1 MVAILKPCL
10 SHCQNGINTLAHTPA
25 LVQITYRLWNQHDTL
40 GLIYNQHWQFN
51 HPYCHGAIVIHL
63 HGTIFWF
70 ARFLLGGFQFYYY
83 FWTARQNQFLATQM
97 ARPDSLPRF
106 ATRLYFEYFTRVI
119 FLEAHEKSV
128 GNSTNRQIM
137 IHCTFTLQ
145 SMHFTIQLIIIHHEI
160 SFIQSYKY
168 FCTISNSITQSNNN
182 FPLAMPILDGCFGYQ
197 NL

>member
-1 MVAILKPCL
+1 MGQF
-10 SHCQNGINTLAHTPA
+10 S
-25 LVQITYRLWNQHDTL
+25 DSL
-40 GLIYNQHWQFN
+40 GFYSEVSNFT
-51 HPYCHGAIVIHL
+51 
-63 HGTIFWF
+63 TIFGQ
-70 ARFLLGGFQFYYY
+70 RDKIN
-83 FWTARQNQFLATQM
+83 FWLHKWRDLT
-97 ARPDSLPRF
+97 RF

-182 FPLAMPILDGCFGYQ
+182 FPLAMPILDGCFGYR